1 MDNVNLFYSWQSEKK
16 NPTIKHALEKAKKD
30 LFANNIN
37 LNIEMATSNMTG
49 SPDIMKAIY
58 EKIDNCDF
66 MVSDISIVIFDE
78 EKDKG
83 YCNSNVMLEFGYA
96 VSKLG
101 VDRIITT
108 FNTNTGNP
116 KLLPFDIRNHRFT
129 PFINDTKN
137 STNNIDKIS
146 NIVVDTIVKF
156 KNDCN
161 LKRPTVPKEFLQME
175 ITEFYVYKKELLIS
189 FSKIRSLARKINN
202 DFDYN
207 NINSFTRLVPEFVD
221 NYESTVNL
229 FEAFKKDLGKNVNF
243 QSIIESYQ
251 GFVDCLNS
259 FKAMVNTALEA
270 FGSYPNLKPLTG
282 EQIKNSFIGLFNDL
296 YFAFEKI

>member
-1 MDNVNLFYSWQSEKK
+1 MSVHPFSYCTVYFRRS
-16 NPTIKHALEKAKKD
+16 
-30 LFANNIN
+30 
-37 LNIEMATSNMTG
+37 
-49 SPDIMKAIY
+49 
-58 EKIDNCDF
+58 
-66 MVSDISIVIFDE
+66 IS
-78 EKDKG
+78 
-83 YCNSNVMLEFGYA
+83 
-96 VSKLG
+96 
-101 VDRIITT
+101 
-108 FNTNTGNP
+108 
-116 KLLPFDIRNHRFT
+116 
-129 PFINDTKN
+129 
-137 STNNIDKIS
+137 
-146 NIVVDTIVKF
+146 
-156 KNDCN
+156 
-161 LKRPTVPKEFLQME
+161 
-175 ITEFYVYKKELLIS
+175 KELLIS

-259 FKAMVNTALEA
+259 YKAMVNTALEA